1 MGWACAEALEL
12 LADLDALPKAP
23 ERQAAPA
30 LHQAAGRAIELVN
43 NWNDDE
49 ARALFADNVELDDP
63 LDRRA
68 KEAADTTARH
78 GALRMES
85 LDVDAP
91 QRGDVI
97 AAGGL
102 VKLELELNHEGKVQ
116 WFLIND
122 RTKPSDAPIV
132 TDPATLRALPDIA
145 YVLLRPAADLADAYE
160 RWQGEVLDRLGAEPP
175 RVLAAPHATMKSFG
189 GSAAPLTSSD
199 EEAIAALVEA
209 WAAATAPIEL
219 RATSLDIFEEDDG
232 NPVPVA
238 LLDMS
243 AGLGDAL
250 KDLWARAAAAELP
263 AGYSDHFG
271 ADGWKGHLSLA
282 YLRAKPE
289 PGIWEPLL
297 AWLRH
302 HDTAGATSTAYEAEL
317 VAFGDGAERRL
328 GRFPFGGPVA

>member
-1 MGWACAEALEL
+1 MN
-12 LADLDALPKAP
+12 
-23 ERQAAPA
+23 
-30 LHQAAGRAIELVN
+30 H
-43 NWNDDE
+43 WNDDD

-68 KEAADTTARH
+68 KEAADATARH
-78 GALRMES
+78 GMLTMES

-122 RTKPSDAPIV
+122 RTKPSDAPVI
-132 TDPATLRALPDIA
+132 TDPATLRTLPHIA

-160 RWQGEVLDRLGAEPP
+160 RWQGEVLDRLGADPP
-175 RVLAAPHATMKSFG
+175 RVLAAPHATLKSFG
-189 GSAAPLTSSD
+189 GSAAPLSSSD

-209 WAAATAPIEL
+209 WATATSPIEL
-219 RATSLDIFEEDDG
+219 RATSLDVFEEDDG

-243 AGLGDAL
+243 ADLGDAL

-289 PGIWEPLL
+289 PDTWEPLL
-297 AWLRH
+297 AWLHH
-302 HDTAGATSTAYEAEL
+302 HDAAGAASTAYEAEL
-317 VAFGDGAERRL
+317 IAFGDGTERRL
-328 GRFPFGGPVA
+328 GRFPFRGAAGSSAAGSSPA

>member
-1 MGWACAEALEL
+1 
-12 LADLDALPKAP
+12 
-23 ERQAAPA
+23 
-30 LHQAAGRAIELVN
+30 
-43 NWNDDE
+43 
-49 ARALFADNVELDDP
+49 
-63 LDRRA
+63 
-68 KEAADTTARH
+68 
-78 GALRMES
+78 MES
-85 LDVDAP
+85 LDIDAP
-91 QRGDVI
+91 KRGDVI

-132 TDPATLRALPDIA
+132 TDPAALRALPHIA

-175 RVLAAPHATMKSFG
+175 RVLAAPHATIKSFG

-243 AGLGDAL
+243 TGLGDAL
-250 KDLWARAAAAELP
+250 KDLWARAVAAELP

-289 PGIWEPLL
+289 PGIWEPLQ
-297 AWLRH
+297 AWLPH

-328 GRFPFGGPVA
+328 GRLPFRRAAESSPAGTSPAESGPA